1 MGRQKTQWLGA
12 LLLFGGLSASAPPA
26 QGASCVWAI
35 RGTHNTT
42 LYLAGSVHLLPAQ
55 DAALPAAFAHAYAD
69 SARLVMELDLA
80 KLDPLAAGSWML
92 EHGALP
98 AGENLRSVLGEG
110 RYLKVSAAATE
121 LGLPAEILDSQ
132 APWVVGIEL
141 ADLEYLHLG
150 LDPQQGVE
158 EQLVRRAQADGKP
171 TAGLETLDE
180 ELGGLA
186 ALPRQDQL
194 RLLDQT
200 LSDLQDSP
208 TELKEI
214 VGAWRRGDAAK
225 LAALLSREFRSFPAL
240 YRPLVTERN
249 EHWLPQIEQ
258 LLKGSDN
265 SLVVVGSL
273 HLVGEGGLLELLR
286 RDGFAPSQLN

>member
-1 MGRQKTQWLGA
+1 MGRKSLRRLGA
-12 LLLFGGLSASAPPA
+12 ILLLGGLSAAALPA
-26 QGASCVWAI
+26 QAASCVWAI
-35 RGTHNTT
+35 RGAHNTV
-42 LYLAGSVHLLPAQ
+42 YLAGSVHLLPAQ
-55 DAALPAAFAHAYAD
+55 DAALPVALTHAYLD
-69 SARLVMELDLA
+69 SARLVMELDLG

-92 EHGALP
+92 AHGALP
-98 AGENLRSVLGEG
+98 AGESLRAMLGEN

-121 LGLPAEILDSQ
+121 LGLPAELMDSQ

-141 ADLEYLHLG
+141 AELEYLHLG

-158 EQLVRRAQADGKP
+158 EQLVRRAQADSKP

-186 ALPRQDQL
+186 ALSRQDQL
-194 RLLDQT
+194 RLLDQA
-200 LSDLQDSP
+200 LGD
-208 TELKEI
+208 LKESRAELDGI
-214 VGAWRRGDAAK
+214 VGAWRRGDAAR

-249 EHWLPQIEQ
+249 ERWLPQIEQ

-286 RDGFAPSQLN
+286 RDGFAPAQLN